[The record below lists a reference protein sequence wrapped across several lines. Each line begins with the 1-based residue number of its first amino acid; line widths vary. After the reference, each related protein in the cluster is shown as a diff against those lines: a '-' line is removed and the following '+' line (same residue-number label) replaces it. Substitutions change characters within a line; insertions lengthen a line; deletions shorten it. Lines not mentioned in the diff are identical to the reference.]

1 MKKLTGKQKA
11 RVITLTVIVLYLLY
25 GTLAYAWEIRM
36 QTPQIDYVDS
46 MQVDGSEFAG
56 IANLFVAG
64 TSGLVSFLTMI
75 LSVGAMLLIAL
86 ILLVPWR
93 CIAIRKTSAIAVE
106 EYKTAKYMWIVFCV
120 CSLLG
125 GFLIMRFTN
134 LLYLL
139 IMTGI
144 LAFFIWIFSVWPM
157 ERRVNEENN

>member
-1 MKKLTGKQKA
+1 MGEFYTE
-11 RVITLTVIVLYLLY
+11 LLVKRKS
-25 GTLAYAWEIRM
+25 GAKE
-36 QTPQIDYVDS
+36 
-46 MQVDGSEFAG
+46 
-56 IANLFVAG
+56 LFVK
-64 TSGLVSFLTMI
+64 VS
-75 LSVGAMLLIAL
+75 LIAL